1 MWLRMV
7 RGHYAIQQRIRM
19 RKGAPMS
26 GPKGPSIPWPD
37 RTTTAISLQ
46 AVLSLAF
53 SYPQGGRVF
62 ESRVKECVKGI
73 QSHVNHMI

>member
-26 GPKGPSIPWPD
+26 GPKGPSIP
-37 RTTTAISLQ
+37 
-46 AVLSLAF
+46 LA
-53 SYPQGGRVF
+53 
-62 ESRVKECVKGI
+62 
-73 QSHVNHMI
+73 